1 MNKLLIVRMA
11 AVAIAAAILFG
22 LQHGF
27 GFELYIAVPLA
38 AIAYLVVKVGL
49 GLLWGADETA

>member
-11 AVAIAAAILFG
+11 AVAIGAAVLFG
-22 LQHGF
+22 LQRGY
-27 GFELYIAVPLA
+27 GLELYVAIPLA

-49 GLLWGADETA
+49 GLLWDADKTA

>member
-11 AVAIAAAILFG
+11 AVAIAAMVLFG

-27 GFELYIAVPLA
+27 GFDLYVAVPLA